1 MAELITM
8 PKLGFDMAEGKLSEW
23 LKKPGEAVNQGETIV
38 LVETDKATV
47 EVPAFRAGTLLE
59 ILTEAG
65 ESVPIGTPIGVI
77 GEAGEQVDRTALGL
91 GEGGAAAPTP
101 EKAPEPAAEEAP
113 APAAEKA
120 PAPAQEKAPAPAQ
133 EKAPAPTTQQELEGA
148 PEALPESGQKPDQ
161 RTGPATGAGEA
172 PEGVA
177 EGEGGRLAAS
187 PVALRMA
194 AEMGINLR
202 EVQGSGPGGRIIK
215 RDIEAFAEARGKEPA
230 APEATAAAPEAPAPA
245 PAQPAAVPAPADGEY
260 TVEPFSGL
268 RQTIGKRMTESKQL
282 APHFYVTMD
291 IDMAAAMALRV
302 QLNGFVSE
310 ADKISV
316 NDLVQK
322 AAALALREFP
332 HINAAWSAEGIRIFN
347 QVNIGH
353 AVARENG
360 LVTAVVRD
368 VDRKTLGQ
376 IAKETRDLVTRARE
390 GRMKPDEMSG
400 ATFTMSNLGMFDVD
414 EFIAIINPPQAAIL
428 AVGAVQKVPVVNAE
442 GEIVVGQRMKATIS
456 ADHRVTDGAE
466 AARFMQAFKKALEE
480 PMRLLL

>member
-23 LKKPGEAVNQGETIV
+23 LKQPGEAVNQGETIV

-47 EVPAFRAGTLLE
+47 EVPAFRSGTLLE

-65 ESVPIGTPIGVI
+65 ESVPIGTPIGII
-77 GEAGEQVDRTALGL
+77 GEAGEKVDRAALGL
-91 GEGGAAAPTP
+91 GGAAAP
-101 EKAPEPAAEEAP
+101 AP
-113 APAAEKA
+113 AP
-120 PAPAQEKAPAPAQ
+120 

-148 PEALPESGQKPDQ
+148 PEALPESGVKPDQ

-172 PEGVA
+172 PEGA
-177 EGEGGRLAAS
+177 EESEGGRLVAS

-194 AEMGINLR
+194 AELGINLR
-202 EVQGSGPGGRIIK
+202 DVKGSGPGGRIIK
-215 RDIEAFAEARGKEPA
+215 RDIEAFVEGRAK
-230 APEATAAAPEAPAPA
+230 APEAPAAQPAVEAAAPAA
-245 PAQPAAVPAPADGEY
+245 PAQPAAAPVPVPADAEY
-260 TVEPFSGL
+260 TVEPFTGL

-322 AAALALREFP
+322 AAAIALREFP
-332 HINAAWSAEGIRIFN
+332 HINAAWSAEGIRLFN

-360 LVTAVVRD
+360 LVTAVVRG

-390 GRMKPDEMSG
+390 GRMKPEEMTG
-400 ATFTMSNLGMFDVD
+400 ATFTISNLGMFDVD